1 MPLRQILLVGISLL
15 LMLGGA
21 DRLCGQYKTKKQH
34 VSPTLIIDQSDLIY
48 DLLESFDLVRKANDG
63 DPRAQHELGIRYFVG
78 RGFQADTVKAFLW
91 ISRAAARDF
100 LRAHYNL
107 GVFYNNGWGTPWNP
121 FQGYRHFRIAAER
134 NMPEAEYTVALILTE
149 DLVVPRDLDEAERWL
164 TKAANQGLEPA
175 KSALRELHEQRREQ
189 ERAQRSDSAAA
200 SAIGLQDTTGFKIP
214 SFMFLEEQ
222 SDSLSDI
229 ENPENLERL
238 FRDRGP
244 QLMKALG
251 IPEEAI
257 DTTKRGPP
265 PEQLIQKTANLGS
278 PEARI
283 LLGRCYELG
292 RGCPQDH
299 LRAAIHY
306 LGAVRLD
313 SPKAARLLWELTRNS
328 DILSV
333 SSQRAKA
340 GDNDARFV
348 LSGLAALRL
357 DVPITDEQSAQL
369 LEQAGQQDHVES
381 LLELGVR
388 YSSGRTVSQDRDKA
402 IELWQRAAALGS
414 READVRLAAS
424 KIFGSS
430 AEDPSGLLKALFAY
444 ASEGSSL
451 AEAALAYCYES
462 GFGVPSNTAEAVR
475 HYRRAAG
482 RGSETAYLALRRLYD
497 EIRPEDREFQI
508 DEF

>member
-1 MPLRQILLVGISLL
+1 MPCRQILIVAISLL
-15 LMLGGA
+15 LILGGPH
-21 DRLCGQYKTKKQH
+21 RLYGQYKTKKQH
-34 VSPTLIIDQSDLIY
+34 ISPTLIIDQSDLIY

-78 RGFQADTVKAFLW
+78 QGFQADTAKAFMW
-91 ISRAAARDF
+91 ISRAATRDF

-107 GVFYNNGWGTPWNP
+107 GVFHNNGWGTPWDP

-164 TKAANQGLEPA
+164 TKARDQDLEPA
-175 KSALRELHEQRREQ
+175 AAALRELQEQRREQ
-189 ERAQRSDSAAA
+189 ERSQQADSSAAG
-200 SAIGLQDTTGFKIP
+200 GLALSDTTGFKIP
-214 SFMFLEEQ
+214 SYMFLEEQ

-238 FRDRGP
+238 FQDRGP
-244 QLMKALG
+244 QLMRALG
-251 IPEEAI
+251 IPDEAI
-257 DTTKRGPP
+257 DTTRRGPP

-292 RGCPQDH
+292 RGCPQDQ
-299 LRAAIHY
+299 LRAALHY

-313 SPKAARLLWELTRNS
+313 SPKAARLLWELTKNS
-328 DILSV
+328 DILSLA
-333 SSQRAKA
+333 SQRAKA

-357 DVPITDEQSAQL
+357 DAPITDEQSAQL
-369 LEQAGQQDHVES
+369 LEQASQQDHVES

-388 YSSGRTVSQDRDKA
+388 YSSGRTVSPDRDKA

-414 READVRLAAS
+414 READVRLVAA
-424 KIFGSS
+424 KIFTSS
-430 AEDPSGLLKALFAY
+430 ADDPSGLLKALFTY

-462 GFGVPSNTAEAVR
+462 GFGVSPNMAEAVR
-475 HYRRAAG
+475 HYRRAAS

-497 EIRPEDREFQI
+497 EIRPKDREFQI

>member
-1 MPLRQILLVGISLL
+1 MRSRRLLIVAVILCLISR
-15 LMLGGA
+15 GPS
-21 DRLCGQYKTKKQH
+21 RLCGQYKTKKQR

-63 DPRAQHELGIRYFVG
+63 DPRAEHELGIRYFVG
-78 RGFQADTVKAFLW
+78 RGFQADTARAFTW
-91 ISRAAARDF
+91 ISRAASGGF

-107 GVFYNNGWGTPWNP
+107 GVFYNNGWGTAWDP

-149 DLVVPRDLDEAERWL
+149 NLVVPRDLDESERWL
-164 TKAANQGLEPA
+164 TKAGDEGLEIA
-175 KSALRELHEQRREQ
+175 KTALRELQEQRQEQ
-189 ERAQRSDSAAA
+189 ERALRPDSSAAG
-200 SAIGLQDTTGFKIP
+200 GLGLRDTTGFKIP
-214 SFMFLEEQ
+214 SFMFLEGQ

-229 ENPENLERL
+229 ENPDNLERL
-238 FRDRGP
+238 FQDRGP

-251 IPEEAI
+251 IPDEAI
-257 DTTKRGPP
+257 DTTKRAPS
-265 PEQLIQKTANLGS
+265 PEQLIQETASVGS

-292 RGCPQDH
+292 RGCPQDY
-299 LRAAIHY
+299 LRAAVHY

-313 SPKAARLLWELTRNS
+313 SPKAARLLWELTQNT
-328 DILSV
+328 DVLSLAG
-333 SSQRAKA
+333 QRAKA
-340 GDNDARFV
+340 GENDGRFV
-348 LSGLAALRL
+348 LSGLSALRL
-357 DVPITDEQSAQL
+357 NAPITEEQSAQL
-369 LEQAGQQDHVES
+369 LEQASQQDHVES

-414 READVRLAAS
+414 READVRLVAAR
-424 KIFGSS
+424 IFTSP
-430 AEDPSGLLKALFAY
+430 ATDPSGLLKALFTY
-444 ASEGSSL
+444 ARQGSSL

-462 GFGVPSNTAEAVR
+462 GLGVSANTAEAVR
-475 HYRRAAG
+475 YYRRAAG

-497 EIRPEDREFQI
+497 DIRPEDREFQI
-508 DEF
+508 EEF